1 MQPSN
6 GQEASEA
13 EYPLA
18 GFRVVDMSARLAG
31 SYCSKLLSDGGAEVI
46 KVEDLSGDPLRRWS
60 ASHQPIPAG
69 TDGALFSYLC
79 GSKKSVVIDPTS
91 DPDLDTLE
99 RLLERAD
106 AVVWTSGS
114 QVSDNE
120 RYHPSALHA
129 RFPGLSIGA
138 ISAFGLE
145 GPWRDRAATEFT
157 LQAWSGGIIGLGR
170 GRPDRAPIQV
180 GGRVGEWTAGAF
192 AALGLLLARLRQGR
206 DGGGE
211 VLDVSIMESCA
222 LTLTYYPV
230 TFLDVNK
237 QPMRRERRL
246 PLPGVALAADG
257 IIGMSCGTL
266 QQRNDLYAMV
276 GQEEWITDD
285 ALMTRP
291 DDAAP
296 VLRKWIATRTVADIH
311 ELASA
316 FRIPHATVASGA
328 TLPSMDYLEGRN
340 AFEANPRGFVQP
352 SHPYRLDGAKLRA
365 AAESPKLGADRGT
378 SFSQR
383 PARTSLPSPSLLPLH
398 GLRVLDMTA
407 YWAGP
412 LCTQLLGLM
421 GAEVIHL
428 ESASRLDGSR
438 LVSGAS
444 PDTAEWWERSY
455 IFLGGNAN
463 KKSLTLDFQ
472 ADRGRELLRKL
483 VSTCDVVVENYT
495 PRVLDQI
502 GLDYDSVR
510 ELNPATIMVR
520 LPGFGLDGPWRDAAA
535 FAYVIED
542 ASGLTWMTGYP
553 DQEPV
558 EPYCIA
564 DPNAGLHAAIGTL
577 LALEQ
582 RRRTGRGTL
591 VEATMVNAALSITAE
606 QVLEYSAYG
615 ALLQR
620 DGNHGPAA
628 APQNLYQTSDLNEF
642 GADDSWI
649 AIAVSNNQQWAE
661 LCATVGRTDWAADP
675 QMQSVEGRRMQQDR
689 IDEAIRNW
697 CRVRKADEILAQL
710 WPRGVPVAK
719 VMQPHRQPQL
729 EQLASRAFFEYVDH
743 AVVGRY
749 RCSTLPF
756 TMTNGPDRLVTSPPP
771 LLGEHNRE
779 LLTELGL
786 DDDEIQSLAA
796 DDIIGDSPVTPRRR
810 VQNT

>member
-1 MQPSN
+1 
-6 GQEASEA
+6 
-13 EYPLA
+13 
-18 GFRVVDMSARLAG
+18 MSATLAG

-46 KVEDLSGDPLRRWS
+46 KVEDLTGDPLRRWS
-60 ASHQPIPAG
+60 ASHQSIPAG
-69 TDGALFSYLC
+69 ADGALFSYLC
-79 GSKKSVVIDPTS
+79 GSKKSIAIDPRS
-91 DPDLDTLE
+91 EPDLKMLQ
-99 RLLERAD
+99 RLLEQAD
-106 AVVWTSGS
+106 AVVWTGGS
-114 QVSDNE
+114 RVSE
-120 RYHPSALHA
+120 HESCHPSALLA

-138 ISAFGLE
+138 ISPFGLE
-145 GPWRDRAATEFT
+145 GPWKDRAATEFT

-170 GRPDRAPIQV
+170 GSPDRAPIQV

-192 AALGLLLARLRQGR
+192 AALGLLFSRLRKGR
-206 DGGGE
+206 DGSGE
-211 VLDVSIMESCA
+211 IVDVSIMESCA

-230 TFLDVNK
+230 TYFDLNK
-237 QPMRRERRL
+237 QPLRRERRL
-246 PLPGVALAADG
+246 PLPGVSAATDG

-266 QQRNDLYAMV
+266 QQRHDLYAMV
-276 GQEEWITDD
+276 GHEDWIADD

-291 DDAAP
+291 DDVEP
-296 VLRKWIATRTVADIH
+296 VLRRWIAARSVADIH
-311 ELASA
+311 QLASA
-316 FRIPHATVASGA
+316 FRIPHATIANGA

-340 AFEANPRGFVQP
+340 AFVSNPLGFVQP
-352 SHPYRLDGAKLRA
+352 SHPYRLGGSLLRA
-365 AAESPKLGADRGT
+365 PAEPPKAGADNGT
-378 SFSQR
+378 SFGQR
-383 PARTSLPSPSLLPLH
+383 PARASLPSQSPLPLR

-412 LCTQLLGLM
+412 FCTQLLGLM

-438 LVSGAS
+438 LVSGVSA
-444 PDTAEWWERSY
+444 DVAEWWERSY

-463 KKSLTLDFQ
+463 KKSMTLDFQ
-472 ADRGRELLRKL
+472 TDRGQELLRKL
-483 VSTCDVVVENYT
+483 VATCDVIVENYT

-502 GLDYDSVR
+502 RLDYDSVR

-582 RRRTGRGTL
+582 RRHTGQGTL

-606 QVLEYSAYG
+606 QVVEYSAYG

-642 GADDSWI
+642 GKDDSWI
-649 AIAVSNNQQWAE
+649 AIAVSDNQQWAE
-661 LCATVGRTDWAADP
+661 LCAVVGRTDWAANP
-675 QMQSVEGRRMQQDR
+675 RMRSVEGRRIHQDQ
-689 IDEAIRNW
+689 IDEAIGNW
-697 CRVRKADEILAQL
+697 CRVRPADEVLAQL

-719 VMQPHRQPQL
+719 VMQPHRQPDL
-729 EQLASRAFFEYVDH
+729 DQLAARAFFEAVDH
-743 AVVGRY
+743 DVVGRY

-756 TMTNGPDRLVTSPPP
+756 TMTNGPERLVRSAPPR
-771 LLGEHNRE
+771 LGQHNRE
-779 LLTELGL
+779 LQTELGL
-786 DDDEIQSLAA
+786 DDDEIQTLAA
-796 DDIIGDSPVTPRRR
+796 DDIIGDSPATPRRR
-810 VQNT
+810 V